1 MNKFWERDLD
11 PGYYDK
17 VLKAGLISGKGIQTN
32 WHNITLLNVKQYIEN
47 NMKHLDYACGPG
59 TLIGKYS
66 HADSIGV
73 DIAEQQIEYAK
84 SQYEDKGLFVNTKN
98 FSFDNYEEY
107 FDVVTV
113 LGLIEFLSDSE
124 IIELVKKIYKSLK
137 PGGELIL
144 TTPNFNSLIYPLSEI
159 LGIVNWSGEHKN
171 KFNKKKIKKVFGNS
185 PFEIVGI
192 KKILN
197 IGMLFSIFS
206 IKIGI
211 FIEKIF
217 GRIILNSQ
225 GFVFIVQLKK

>member
-1 MNKFWERDLD
+1 MNDFWEKDLD

-32 WHNITLLNVKQYIEN
+32 WHNITLLNAEQYIEN

-59 TLIGKYS
+59 TLIGRYS

-84 SQYEDKGLFVNTKN
+84 IQYEDKGLFVNMKD

-124 IIELVKKIYKSLK
+124 ILELVKKIHKSLR
-137 PGGELIL
+137 PCLL
-144 TTPNFNSLIYPLSEI
+144 YT
-159 LGIVNWSGEHKN
+159 
-171 KFNKKKIKKVFGNS
+171 S
-185 PFEIVGI
+185 P
-192 KKILN
+192 
-197 IGMLFSIFS
+197 SP
-206 IKIGI
+206 
-211 FIEKIF
+211 
-217 GRIILNSQ
+217 RD
-225 GFVFIVQLKK
+225 

>member
-17 VLKAGLISGKGIQTN
+17 ILKAGLISGKGIQTN

>member
-1 MNKFWERDLD
+1 MNDFWEKDLD

-32 WHNITLLNVKQYIEN
+32 WHNITLLNAEQYIEN

-59 TLIGKYS
+59 TLIGRYS

-84 SQYEDKGLFVNTKN
+84 IQYEDKGLFVNMKD

-124 IIELVKKIYKSLK
+124 ILELVKKIHKSLR

-159 LGIVNWSGEHKN
+159 LGIVNWSGEHIN
-171 KFNKKKIKKVFGNS
+171 KFNKKKIKKVFGVT

-197 IGMLFSIFS
+197 IGMFFSILS

-211 FIEKIF
+211 FIEKMF

-225 GFVFIVQLKK
+225 GFVFIIQLKK

>member
-1 MNKFWERDLD
+1 MNDFWEKDLD

-32 WHNITLLNVKQYIEN
+32 WHNITLLNAEQYIEN

-59 TLIGKYS
+59 TLIGRYS

-84 SQYEDKGLFVNTKN
+84 IQYEDKGLFVNTKD

-124 IIELVKKIYKSLK
+124 ILELVKKIHKSLR

-144 TTPNFNSLIYPLSEI
+144 TTPNFNSLIYPISEI
-159 LGIVNWSGEHKN
+159 LGIVNWSGEHIN
-171 KFNKKKIKKVFGNS
+171 KFNKKKIKKVFGAT

-197 IGMLFSIFS
+197 IGMFFSILS

-211 FIEKIF
+211 FIEKMF

-225 GFVFIVQLKK
+225 GFVFIIQLKK

>member
-1 MNKFWERDLD
+1 MNDFWEKDLD

-32 WHNITLLNVKQYIEN
+32 WHNITLLNAKQYIEN

-59 TLIGKYS
+59 TLIGRYS

-84 SQYEDKGLFVNTKN
+84 IQYEDKGLFVNMKD

-124 IIELVKKIYKSLK
+124 ILELVKKIHKSLR

-159 LGIVNWSGEHKN
+159 LGIVNWSGEHIN
-171 KFNKKKIKKVFGNS
+171 KFNKKKIKKVFGVT

-197 IGMLFSIFS
+197 IGMFFSILS

-211 FIEKIF
+211 FIEKMF

-225 GFVFIVQLKK
+225 GFVFIIQLKK